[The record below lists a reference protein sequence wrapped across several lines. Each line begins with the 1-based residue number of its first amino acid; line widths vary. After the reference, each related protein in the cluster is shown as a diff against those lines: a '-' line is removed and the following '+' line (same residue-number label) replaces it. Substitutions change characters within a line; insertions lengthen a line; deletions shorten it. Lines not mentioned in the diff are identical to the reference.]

1 LNRAW
6 VDATLE
12 TSDGR
17 LWFATASG
25 LFELIP
31 GGAPEA
37 IQGFRGY
44 GVANGLSDRTIGAL
58 CEDRDGN
65 LWLGSS
71 AGGAMRIA
79 RSGIRTYTETDGLRD
94 TRFGALFENQ
104 AGRLFAITG
113 FGGDGGRKFLQG
125 FDGKTFAAIPLCPNG
140 ISNLGWGSNQ
150 TGFEDHAGEWWVA
163 TAYGL
168 CRFPHVARFE
178 QLQHTRPKVIYS
190 ERDGLAGG
198 FIFRVF
204 EDHRGDIWI
213 SSTDGQ
219 SRNGLSRWQRSTGSL
234 RHFSREPGFGDAMP
248 PTAFREDRTGAL
260 WIGFYDGRV
269 ARYRDNHFLFLG
281 THDVVSGSDDF
292 ANGGLVGDIFADH
305 AGRLWIGTSRGG
317 LIRIDDP
324 ALDHSHVIAYTTAQ
338 GLSSNEVHCITEDL
352 YGRLYI
358 GTGRGLDRLNPG
370 GVIEH
375 FTTTDGLALG
385 QPVAALRDRQGA
397 LWFGT
402 TQGLS
407 RWLPDP
413 PQRNSPPPILI
424 RGVRVRGIPQP
435 IYELGES
442 AVHPFSL
449 PAGQNQMQFDFV
461 SITFRPAEKRR
472 YQYMLESAD
481 TDWRLTDERTVNYA
495 NLPPGSYRFLV
506 RAVDSAGVFSPTPAT
521 ASFTILPPYWQRW
534 WFRLLA
540 LLACGSL
547 LYGAHRYNVSRLL
560 ELERVRMRIATDL
573 HDDIGASLSQIAAVS
588 EALSQRGGADDRYRE
603 PLSQIAMDSREM
615 VSSMSDLVWAI
626 DPRRDHLQDLVQRMR
641 RFASDLLTARNM
653 EFRFSAPASSLRL
666 NVDQRRHIFLIFK
679 ESVNNVARHSGCTE
693 AEAGLTLEGDTLV
706 LRVHDNGR
714 GLEMQQTG
722 HGNGLSDMRA
732 RAKALGG
739 EIEIAGCRDCGTT
752 VTLRVPLGRLPG
764 PGWQAYFHLNR
775 W

>member
-1 LNRAW
+1 
-6 VDATLE
+6 
-12 TSDGR
+12 
-17 LWFATASG
+17 
-25 LFELIP
+25 
-31 GGAPEA
+31 
-37 IQGFRGY
+37 
-44 GVANGLSDRTIGAL
+44 
-58 CEDRDGN
+58 
-65 LWLGSS
+65 
-71 AGGAMRIA
+71 MRIA

-442 AVHPFSL
+442 AVHKLVEALAKVLALPLPSLEDVGPSTLNIGQIHGGHAPNVIADKAEAQVLIRLVGDSAPVRAALVEAAAGLAEVDFTLEIPFVRLRAVEGL
-449 PAGQNQMQFDFV
+449 PTMIAKF
-461 SITFRPAEKRR
+461 T
-472 YQYMLESAD
+472 
-481 TDWRLTDERTVNYA
+481 TDIPQLSNWGEPL
-495 NLPPGSYRFLV
+495 LLGPGSIHVAHTPYEKLSKKELRES
-506 RAVDSAGVFSPTPAT
+506 VDLYIQVAK
-521 ASFTILPPYWQRW
+521 Q
-534 WFRLLA
+534 LLA
-540 LLACGSL
+540 
-547 LYGAHRYNVSRLL
+547 
-560 ELERVRMRIATDL
+560 
-573 HDDIGASLSQIAAVS
+573 
-588 EALSQRGGADDRYRE
+588 
-603 PLSQIAMDSREM
+603 
-615 VSSMSDLVWAI
+615 
-626 DPRRDHLQDLVQRMR
+626 
-641 RFASDLLTARNM
+641 
-653 EFRFSAPASSLRL
+653 
-666 NVDQRRHIFLIFK
+666 
-679 ESVNNVARHSGCTE
+679 
-693 AEAGLTLEGDTLV
+693 
-706 LRVHDNGR
+706 
-714 GLEMQQTG
+714 
-722 HGNGLSDMRA
+722 
-732 RAKALGG
+732 
-739 EIEIAGCRDCGTT
+739 
-752 VTLRVPLGRLPG
+752 
-764 PGWQAYFHLNR
+764 
-775 W
+775 